1 MSGILT
7 DNSAR
12 SSGLVKAASGGAG
25 VAFQE
30 SIKTSEVGEASIPF
44 STILINS
51 SRV

>member
-30 SIKTSEVGEASIPF
+30 SIKTSLEIICTSIP
-44 STILINS
+44 SG
-51 SRV
+51 

>member
-30 SIKTSEVGEASIPF
+30 SIKTSDFTAVSGEGYFVNTTGGS
-44 STILINS
+44 
-51 SRV
+51 